1 MYVKKSMKKIWNYF
15 IYILDNVYYY
25 PMIHLIFL
33 ISVFLKDAEKMV
45 DFTDIMT
52 LKYGK

>member
-1 MYVKKSMKKIWNYF
+1 MKKIWNYF

-33 ISVFLKDAEKMV
+33 INVFLKNTKKMV
-45 DFTDIMT
+45 NFADTIT
-52 LKYGK
+52 LKHEKIMNI